1 MLLPGGERSAKN
13 SYVHHMNV
21 WVSKHNH
28 AIYFTDDTFA
38 TCLQKNGVDC

>member
-1 MLLPGGERSAKN
+1 
-13 SYVHHMNV
+13 MNV

-38 TCLQKNGVDC
+38 TCLQKNCAKNKAKTFKLGNRV